1 MFRTQEQ
8 INEVSKRTNISAEL
22 VRKLGIMMS
31 KVKLAKEN
39 LDNLSNDRKLKKFNK
54 IDIDSAKS
62 NLRSSL
68 DYFEN
73 EFLRCDLW

>member
-31 KVKLAKEN
+31 KVKLAKKN
-39 LDNLSNDRKLKKFNK
+39 LDNLSNDNNQMFYDIN
-54 IDIDSAKS
+54 IDSAKS
-62 NLRSSL
+62 NLKSSL
-68 DYFEN
+68 NFFEE
-73 EFLRCDLW
+73 EFLRCKLW

>member
-31 KVKLAKEN
+31 KVKLAKKN
-39 LDNLSNDRKLKKFNK
+39 LDNLSNDNNQKFND

-62 NLRSSL
+62 NLKSSL
-68 DYFEN
+68 NFFEKK
-73 EFLRCDLW
+73 FLRCDLW